1 MTTFNDTEINFDDE
15 EQRLQE
21 RIDELEAG
29 ADSLREQI
37 QNIQSKGNDV
47 PQAKRD
53 ALQQAVSEASTLSTH
68 RKGVV
73 WARDHAA
80 DSDDFPAWDEAADSI
95 TLGAPRARTIQRL
108 QSDIQ
113 SAGDTQGSEQSLY
126 IADAVV
132 EAPFKDDG
140 MADGELAGVVGQL
153 HPWFL
158 EWAEDR
164 VDALMDPEG
173 NVPSSAASPAEMST
187 PNSST
192 EE

>member
-21 RIDELEAG
+21 RTDELEAE

-37 QNIQSKGNDV
+37 QNIQREGNDV

-53 ALQQAVSEASTLSTH
+53 ALQQVVSEASTLSTH

-80 DSDDFPAWDEAADSI
+80 DSADFPMWDEAVDSI

-126 IADAVV
+126 VADATV
-132 EAPFKDDG
+132 EAPYKDDG
-140 MADGELAGVVGQL
+140 MADGELAGAVGQL

-158 EWAEDR
+158 EWAESR

-173 NVPSSAASPAEMST
+173 NVPSSATTPAETST
-187 PNSST
+187 QNSSP